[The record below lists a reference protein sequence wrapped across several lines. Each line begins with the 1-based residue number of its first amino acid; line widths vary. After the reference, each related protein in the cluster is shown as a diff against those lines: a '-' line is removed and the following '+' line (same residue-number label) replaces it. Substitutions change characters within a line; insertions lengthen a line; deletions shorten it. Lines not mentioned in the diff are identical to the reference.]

1 MALITKTPWLL
12 IFFILLGGLLGGLLG
27 EILRV
32 IAPQGPLQD
41 IFARVQNIGLNPP
54 FTIDLKLFTVTFGFL
69 FRINLFSIL
78 GVLLG
83 IFVYKQA

>member
-1 MALITKTPWLL
+1 
-12 IFFILLGGLLGGLLG
+12 
-27 EILRV
+27 V

-41 IFARVQNIGLNPP
+41 IFARVQNIGLDPP

>member
-1 MALITKTPWLL
+1 MAVLTKTPWLL

-27 EILRV
+27 EILRA

-41 IFARVQNIGLNPP
+41 IFAKIQDIGLNPP
-54 FTIDLKLFTVTFGFL
+54 FTIDLRLFTITFGFTL
-69 FRINLFSIL
+69 RVNLFSIL

-83 IFVYKQA
+83 IYIYKQA